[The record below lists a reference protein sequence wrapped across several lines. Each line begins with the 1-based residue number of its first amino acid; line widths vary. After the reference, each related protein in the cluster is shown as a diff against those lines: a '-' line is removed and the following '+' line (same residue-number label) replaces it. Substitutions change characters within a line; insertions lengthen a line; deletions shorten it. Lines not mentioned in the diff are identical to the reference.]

1 MVRSHAVLVSGL
13 PILCQAPWSSEE
25 AVVSVGQG
33 QGWACSHQHPPL
45 SSQEVAQPCKQ
56 SEILLPSS
64 GGQVQVLGRAG
75 ICGFGVLI

>member
-33 QGWACSHQHPPL
+33 QEWACSHQHPPL
-45 SSQEVAQPCKQ
+45 SSQEVA
-56 SEILLPSS
+56 PSS
-64 GGQVQVLGRAG
+64 LANKVRFSCPLVVARCKFWEGLAFVALVS
-75 ICGFGVLI
+75 

>member
-33 QGWACSHQHPPL
+33 RGGHAHTSILRYPHRRSRSLANKVRFSCPL
-45 SSQEVAQPCKQ
+45 VVARCKFWEGLAFVALV
-56 SEILLPSS
+56 S
-64 GGQVQVLGRAG
+64 
-75 ICGFGVLI
+75 